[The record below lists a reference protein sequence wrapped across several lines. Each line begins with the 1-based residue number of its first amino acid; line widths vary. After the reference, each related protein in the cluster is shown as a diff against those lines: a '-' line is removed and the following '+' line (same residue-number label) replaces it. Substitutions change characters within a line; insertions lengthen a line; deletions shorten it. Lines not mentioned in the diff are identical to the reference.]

1 MIKLKNKKHKY
12 TLGGLLSLGILGG
25 VLLSCHK
32 TDKDGNV
39 IVPETMTSGKIT
51 MLVDESVGPVV
62 DDVLQ
67 VFQHTYTNAH
77 ISQVNVTE
85 NEIVK
90 ALLTDSVKTAVLCR
104 PLTEK
109 EENHFANK
117 GVKPEV
123 TFVAT
128 DALAVI
134 TAGKPADSTLT
145 VEEIFKVMR
154 GEPSQKI
161 TRLVLDNP
169 NSGTVQYL
177 LRESGA
183 VKLPVNNIV
192 YQKNSVE
199 VITFVHNNPGTTG
212 IVGVNWLL
220 QPTPQLEKVVE
231 NLTVLGLDNVKIDKA
246 GKKFY
251 KPTQSNIG
259 AGFYPL
265 TRRIYVL
272 NYQGYK
278 GLGIGFANY
287 TRADKGQRIILRS
300 GLLPMEL
307 PTREIQV
314 NTEDFNND

>member
-1 MIKLKNKKHKY
+1 MIKLKNKKYKY
-12 TLGGLLSLGILGG
+12 IVGGLLSLGIVGG

-51 MLVDESVGPVV
+51 MLVDESVAQVV
-62 DDVLQ
+62 DDVLD
-67 VFQHTYTNAH
+67 VFHYTYANAH
-77 ISQVNVTE
+77 ITQVNVTE

-109 EENHFANK
+109 EENHFRNK
-117 GVKPEV
+117 GVTPEV
-123 TFVAT
+123 TFIAT

-145 VEEIFKVMR
+145 VEEIIRVIK
-154 GEPSQKI
+154 GQPSQKI
-161 TRLVLDNP
+161 KRLVLDNP

-177 LRESGA
+177 LREAG
-183 VKLPVNNIV
+183 VDKLPVNNVV

-199 VITFVHNNPGTTG
+199 VITFVNNNPGSIG

-220 QPTPQLEKVVE
+220 QPTPQLEKIVE
-231 NLTVLGLDNVKIDKA
+231 NLTVLGLDNVKIDK
-246 GKKFY
+246 GVKKFY
-251 KPTQSNIG
+251 TPTQSNIG

-265 TRRIYVL
+265 TRKIYVL

-287 TRADKGQRIILRS
+287 SRADKGQRIILKS

-314 NTEDFNND
+314 NTEDF

>member
-1 MIKLKNKKHKY
+1 MIKLKNKKYKY
-12 TLGGLLSLGILGG
+12 IVGGLLSLGIVGG

-51 MLVDESVGPVV
+51 MLVDESVAQVV
-62 DDVLQ
+62 DDVLD
-67 VFQHTYTNAH
+67 VFHHTYANAH
-77 ISQVNVTE
+77 ITQVNVTE

-109 EENHFANK
+109 EENHFRNK
-117 GVKPEV
+117 GVTPEV
-123 TFVAT
+123 TFIAT

-145 VEEIFKVMR
+145 VEEIIRVIK
-154 GEPSQKI
+154 GQPSQKI
-161 TRLVLDNP
+161 KRLVLDNP

-177 LRESGA
+177 LREAG
-183 VKLPVNNIV
+183 VDKLPVNNVV

-199 VITFVHNNPGTTG
+199 VITFVNNNPGSIG

-220 QPTPQLEKVVE
+220 QPTPQLEKIVE
-231 NLTVLGLDNVKIDKA
+231 NLTVLGLDNVKIDK
-246 GKKFY
+246 GVKKFY
-251 KPTQSNIG
+251 TPTQSNIG

-265 TRRIYVL
+265 TRKIYVL

-287 TRADKGQRIILRS
+287 SRADKGQRIILKS

-314 NTEDFNND
+314 NTEDF